1 MIERER
7 GKLFSRSGR
16 ESNSESQLRHRV
28 SARNHACSAEVRQE
42 RHGFRKENVLRRD
55 HDVNSAALV
64 VFDESREPLCL
75 VRLVARWLLK
85 SRRQGFEGTRLAP
98 QGRSEA

>member
-7 GKLFSRSGR
+7 GQLLSRSGR
-16 ESNSESQLRHRV
+16 ESNSESQFRHRV

-75 VRLVARWLLK
+75 DLVARSLLK

-98 QGRSEA
+98 QGRREA